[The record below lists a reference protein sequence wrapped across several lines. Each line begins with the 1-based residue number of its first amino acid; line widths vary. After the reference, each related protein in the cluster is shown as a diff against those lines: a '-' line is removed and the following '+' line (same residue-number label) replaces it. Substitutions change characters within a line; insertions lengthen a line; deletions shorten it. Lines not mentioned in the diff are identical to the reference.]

1 MVNFIFHLY
10 STNNYIPNN
19 GKMLSKITE
28 LRKKVLNY
36 QQTGTYVS
44 FDKTNFSNFTFRLYD
59 INNCFPKNGNL
70 WY

>member
-1 MVNFIFHLY
+1 
-10 STNNYIPNN
+10 
-19 GKMLSKITE
+19 MLSKITE

-59 INNCFPKNGNL
+59 INNSLQKNGNM